1 MSEDKKQ
8 QALGDITRAV
18 VHLLDSWN
26 LDDRT
31 MCAILAMPEQI
42 KARSFVRFR
51 EGQAVFP
58 DSPEVLRRSQYLL
71 RIADA
76 LRTAYPMNP
85 KMGARWIHQ
94 KQSRFGGRTP
104 INMILSDGE
113 TGLAAIL
120 CEVDCTFAWDSTGSK
135 AVSARK

>member
-1 MSEDKKQ
+1 MSDEKQ
-8 QALGDITRAV
+8 HQALADITQAV
-18 VHLLDSWN
+18 VHLLDSWH

-31 MCAILAMPEQI
+31 ICQILAMPEHI

-51 EGQAVFP
+51 EGSDIFP
-58 DSPEVLRRSQYLL
+58 NDPDVLRRSQYLL

-104 INMILSDGE
+104 ISMILKDGE

-120 CEVDCTFAWDSTGSK
+120 CEVDCTFAWDSTGSR